1 MRSAP
6 ILIWMLAAAPAHAQF
21 VQQGGKLTINGN
33 GTFLG
38 NAVATSADGNT
49 AIAGEPGD
57 NASAGAALVFTRT
70 NGAWSQQAKLTA
82 SDAASNPGLG
92 LAVAMSADGNTA
104 IVGGPNDNSNQG
116 AAWVFTRNNNGVWA
130 QQGPKLVGSGSSA
143 FAFQGF
149 SVGLSADG
157 NTAIVGGPTDNS
169 STGAAWIFS
178 RNSSGAWTPMGG
190 KLAPGGASGYL
201 GHSVAI
207 SGDGNTAMAGA
218 YFDSNGIGAAW
229 VFTRSGSAWVQQG
242 GKLVGSGAS
251 GTASQ
256 GSSVALSF
264 DGNTALVGGT
274 GDNGSLGAAW
284 VFTRT
289 SGQWTQ
295 QGSKLAG
302 SDTFVFRLF
311 GTSVSL
317 SAGGNTALIGGPGG
331 TTAQNG
337 CIGSSHACEAGAI
350 GATWVFTRSG
360 GAWSQQGSD
369 LIGTGSATND
379 VLQGTSVA
387 LSGDGSTA
395 IVGGPFDNSRVGALW
410 IFTQPVAVGTP
421 AVASLAPVASSGS
434 SQMLTVTYNAPGG
447 YQTLGVVNVL
457 INNFL
462 DGRQACYLA
471 YSQPSNMLFIV
482 PDNGDG
488 SQLTGT
494 LMNGTGT
501 LSNSQCTVTL
511 NGSSASGAGNT
522 LTLTLN
528 LSFTSSFGGNK
539 VVYAAARDIAQN
551 NSGWQTMGVH
561 GVPPLPSTFPNPVS
575 MSPSSGNSLTAT
587 ITFSYQDQNT
597 AANLQTVWA
606 LVNTAIDG
614 RAACYVAYYRPGNQ
628 LYLYPDNGDGAAAT
642 NIVLTG
648 SNTISNSQCTV
659 SALGSQVQTNGS
671 TLNVTLAIAF
681 KPAFAGFKGV
691 WMAAQT
697 MGAAETSAWQA
708 LGAEAVPGQ

>member
-1 MRSAP
+1 MRTTP
-6 ILIWMLAAAPAHAQF
+6 ILIWLLAAAPAYAQF
-21 VQQGGKLTINGN
+21 VQQGGKLTIAGN

-38 NAVATSADGNT
+38 NAVAISADGNT

-57 NASAGAALVFTRT
+57 NSGAGAALVFTRT
-70 NGAWSQQAKLTA
+70 NGTWSQQAKLTA
-82 SDAASNPGLG
+82 SDAATNPGLG
-92 LAVAMSADGNTA
+92 LSVAMSADGNTA

-116 AAWVFTRNNNGVWA
+116 AAWVFTRNNSGAWA
-130 QQGPKLVGSGSSA
+130 QQGLKLVGSGSSA

-149 SVGLSADG
+149 SVKLSADG

-178 RNSSGAWTPMGG
+178 RSSSGAWTPMGG

-207 SGDGNTAMAGA
+207 SGDGNTAVAGA

-229 VFTRSGSAWVQQG
+229 VFTRSSGAWVQQG
-242 GKLVGSGAS
+242 GKLVGTGAS
-251 GTASQ
+251 GPASQ

-264 DGNTALVGGT
+264 DGNTAIVGGA
-274 GDNGSLGAAW
+274 GDNSSLGAAW

-289 SGQWTQ
+289 RGQWTQ
-295 QGSKLAG
+295 QGNKLAG
-302 SDTFVFRLF
+302 SDTFVFRRF
-311 GTSVSL
+311 GTSLSL
-317 SAGGNTALIGGPGG
+317 SADGNTALIGGPGG

-337 CIGSSHACEAGAI
+337 CLGSSHACEAGAI

-369 LIGTGSATND
+369 LIGTGSVTND

-395 IVGGPFDNSRVGALW
+395 IVGGPFDNMRIGAFW

-421 AVASLAPVASSGS
+421 AVTSLAPAASSGS
-434 SQMLTVTYNAPGG
+434 SQSLAVTYNAPGG
-447 YQTLGVVNVL
+447 YRTLGVVNVL

-482 PDNGDG
+482 PDSGDG
-488 SQLTGT
+488 SQLTGKV
-494 LMNGTGT
+494 MDGTGT
-501 LSNSQCTVTL
+501 VSNSQCTVTL
-511 NGSSASGAGNT
+511 NGSSASGTGNT

-528 LSFTSSFGGNK
+528 LTFTSSFGGNK

-575 MSPSSGNSLTAT
+575 MSPSSGNSLAAT
-587 ITFSYQDQNT
+587 ITFTYQDQNT

-628 LYLYPDNGDGAAAT
+628 LYLYPDNGDGNAAT

-648 SNTISNSQCTV
+648 SNTIGNSQCTV
-659 SALGSQVQTNGS
+659 SAQGSQVETNGN

-691 WMAAQT
+691 WLAAQT
-697 MGAAETSAWQA
+697 MGAAQTSAWQA
-708 LGAEAVPGQ
+708 LGSEAVPGQ